1 MACHFIVTNKQYFVL
16 ISCQFF
22 KHKKKP
28 TRNVSF
34 LQNNPL
40 AVTYFPTPLQMQY
53 RQRYEVSL
61 PCSGWERVGPSRSYH
76 QEKNILY
83 GHMDSL
89 VAGVGFEPTTFGL

>member
-1 MACHFIVTNKQYFVL
+1 MGFPK
-16 ISCQFF
+16 
-22 KHKKKP
+22 
-28 TRNVSF
+28 
-34 LQNNPL
+34 NNPL
-40 AVTYFPTPLQMQY
+40 AVTYFPTPLQVQY